1 MSVAALLARPPARG
15 ALFLT
20 GKRGRTD
27 VARSV
32 GVAGVGA
39 DGAGDDADRRE
50 CCKERKKE
58 LLLFFSPSG
67 AASVAAGVKLT
78 AT

>member
-1 MSVAALLARPPARG
+1 MRVAALLARPPARG

-39 DGAGDDADRRE
+39 DGAGDDADGSVA
-50 CCKERKKE
+50 KNERKSSCSSSPPPA
-58 LLLFFSPSG
+58 LLVSLL
-67 AASVAAGVKLT
+67 ASN
-78 AT
+78 